1 VLNFLASIGKC
12 AGMLGTPSFFT
23 GRKDGIP
30 APALD
35 LCMSRYWNMLIM
47 NMPSKILDNIY
58 LFMNMPAWTNEKS
71 F

>member
-1 VLNFLASIGKC
+1 MRRDARDTIL
-12 AGMLGTPSFFT
+12 FT
-23 GRKDGIP
+23 RRKNGIP

-35 LCMSRYWNMLIM
+35 LCMTRYRNMFIM

-71 F
+71 FWSE